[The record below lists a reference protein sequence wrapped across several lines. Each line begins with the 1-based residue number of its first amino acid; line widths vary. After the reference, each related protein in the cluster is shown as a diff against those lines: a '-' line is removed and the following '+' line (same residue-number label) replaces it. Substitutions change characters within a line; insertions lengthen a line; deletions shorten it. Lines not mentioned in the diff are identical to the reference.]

1 MSDNVAQFVLWLSP
15 VAFELFWAFR
25 LWRAGLVR
33 RYRALF
39 TYLLLA
45 SAFTVT
51 SYVLYLSE
59 GLGERLLGHGYE
71 WFWIVVRPIVWVL
84 FFLVVYECY
93 GRMVEDYRA
102 VKRVGQLVMYGAVAS
117 VAAVVA
123 YLLIANP
130 YLATER
136 NELLRLWLV
145 QEQSVYLCV
154 AACVFALLAFRRFF
168 RLHVLKNVR
177 VVFAVFG
184 LYFAGT
190 AGLLTLRGVLG
201 GSYSTTVD
209 MGVFG
214 LYLLCMAVGAFQFS
228 VAGETQAADPRLA
241 SAAAY
246 TETLRFAQQRLDSVN
261 LQLTRTLTK

>member
-1 MSDNVAQFVLWLSP
+1 MSENATQFVLWLSP
-15 VAFELFWAFR
+15 VAFELFWAYR
-25 LWRAGLVR
+25 LWKAGLVQ

-39 TYLLLA
+39 SYLLLA

-51 SYVLYLSE
+51 SYVLYVSE

-71 WFWIVVRPIVWVL
+71 WFWIVVRPVVWVL

-93 GRMVEDYRA
+93 SRMVEDYRA
-102 VKRVGQLVMYGAVAS
+102 VKRVGQLVMYGAVGS

-123 YLLIANP
+123 YLLVANP

-136 NELLRLWLV
+136 SELARLWLV

-154 AACVFALLAFRRFF
+154 AACVFALLVFRRFF
-168 RLHVLKNVR
+168 ELNVLKNVR
-177 VVFAVFG
+177 LIFVVFG

-190 AGLLTLRGVLG
+190 AGLLVLRSLLG
-201 GSYSTTVD
+201 AAYASALD
-209 MGVFG
+209 MSVFS

-228 VAGETQAADPRLA
+228 PAGETQAVDPRIA
-241 SAAAY
+241 SPAY
-246 TETLRFAQQRLDSVN
+246 TQTLRFAQARLDSVN